1 MSIIIEDYTV
11 KSFVVYGDT
20 KIHKDKLKELG
31 GRYNANLSVG
41 PGWVFS
47 NKKKEEI
54 MEWKETLEQA
64 VYIDKRKELGGRY
77 DDEQTDDVLKK
88 EIENLKKINEQLVE
102 ENKRLKKENME
113 LNDLFDS

>member
-20 KIHKDKLKELG
+20 KVYKDKLKELG
-31 GRYNANLSVG
+31 GRYNPNLSVG
-41 PGWVFS
+41 PGWFFS

-54 MEWKETLEQA
+54 MEWKETLKQA

-77 DDEQTDDVLKK
+77 DDEQT
-88 EIENLKKINEQLVE
+88 EIENLKKINAQLVE
-102 ENKRLKKENME
+102 ENERLKKENME
-113 LNDLFDS
+113 LNDLFD

>member
-11 KSFVVYGDT
+11 KSIVVRGDT

-54 MEWKETLEQA
+54 MEWKETLKPVVEHQ
-64 VYIDKRKELGGRY
+64 
-77 DDEQTDDVLKK
+77 DVLKK
-88 EIENLKKINEQLVE
+88 YIQEIEKLKKINEQLVE
-102 ENKRLKKENME
+102 ENKKLKKENTE